1 MKENIVWDEKFEP
14 LDEIGSGGFSRVL
27 KVRYKPDGKIYA
39 LKIMNFDISDKS
51 REAELNDFYREVD
64 FLKKLRHDS
73 IVRIIDDFLID
84 YKPAILMEYVE
95 GQSLAHI
102 IRDEKYLPANEV
114 IEIARQI
121 SAGLMACHNSVQPS
135 QIGLVSDTMIL
146 SQAIIHND
154 IHSKNIIKTTG
165 EDGTTQYKL
174 IDFGLSF
181 ADPEKASKELKVHGM
196 KEFKAPE
203 KWIEEKVGTQSD
215 IYSFGVVLYEM
226 LAGQVPFPI
235 SDYDDL
241 TQELRLKNQVL
252 LGKMPDIWS
261 IRRKNIEKTDF
272 VTPEEPDFPY
282 WLNKLILKCLEKE
295 PSNRYRS
302 GKDLN
307 EEIHKGIRGLLPTEW
322 DINYAFES
330 LTDAYFTTE
339 NESDGM
345 ISTEQQPF
353 LSEKPAEEF
362 RETKVTEQKKPKKGT
377 RRWLLALLLLS
388 IILGVAYVNM
398 NNNGQLSP
406 NTEEQIRAY
415 YQADEEA
422 VDAAGVDKL
431 LEQFDFPV
439 YYYNGMYTRQEF
451 REFYLSKLNAKKKE
465 ITLTEITVKKTR
477 KPVVVRVQGKFK
489 SYKNTTSTKP
499 NYVGKISDE
508 ITLANKKIKRIVKE

>member
-95 GQSLAHI
+95 GQSLAHM

-203 KWIEEKVGTQSD
+203 KWKEEKVGTQSD

-261 IRRKNIEKTDF
+261 IAT
-272 VTPEEPDFPY
+272 
-282 WLNKLILKCLEKE
+282 
-295 PSNRYRS
+295 NR
-302 GKDLN
+302 
-307 EEIHKGIRGLLPTEW
+307 
-322 DINYAFES
+322 
-330 LTDAYFTTE
+330 
-339 NESDGM
+339 
-345 ISTEQQPF
+345 
-353 LSEKPAEEF
+353 
-362 RETKVTEQKKPKKGT
+362 
-377 RRWLLALLLLS
+377 
-388 IILGVAYVNM
+388 
-398 NNNGQLSP
+398 
-406 NTEEQIRAY
+406 
-415 YQADEEA
+415 
-422 VDAAGVDKL
+422 
-431 LEQFDFPV
+431 
-439 YYYNGMYTRQEF
+439 
-451 REFYLSKLNAKKKE
+451 
-465 ITLTEITVKKTR
+465 
-477 KPVVVRVQGKFK
+477 
-489 SYKNTTSTKP
+489 
-499 NYVGKISDE
+499 
-508 ITLANKKIKRIVKE
+508 